1 MRYALPSLALYVD
14 IDTVMRTSI
23 DLKSLSG
30 IINLHAETNS
40 DNRVKVLGM
49 VRARATA
56 FGPAVEASK
65 AVEYRISKLWGI
77 DPAVEVGTI
86 TGTLSAF
93 GEELTYQFGDRFL
106 CARLVGDSFVLSG
119 GYWGDHALSARQTI
133 TSAKRLI
140 AHWRGYCE
148 NSARHYLDLG
158 GVL

>member
-1 MRYALPSLALYVD
+1 MRYAARALALYVD
-14 IDTVMRTSI
+14 NEMDMRTQI

-30 IINLHAETNS
+30 IINLNAESSS

-65 AVEYRISKLWGI
+65 AVEHRIAKLWGI
-77 DPAVEVGTI
+77 DPAIEVGTI
-86 TGTLSAF
+86 TGTLRAF
-93 GEELTYQFGDRFL
+93 GEKLTYRFGDRFL

-119 GYWGDHALSARQTI
+119 GYWGDHALSARTTI
-133 TSAKRLI
+133 TSAKRLV

-148 NSARHYLDLG
+148 NSARHYLDMG